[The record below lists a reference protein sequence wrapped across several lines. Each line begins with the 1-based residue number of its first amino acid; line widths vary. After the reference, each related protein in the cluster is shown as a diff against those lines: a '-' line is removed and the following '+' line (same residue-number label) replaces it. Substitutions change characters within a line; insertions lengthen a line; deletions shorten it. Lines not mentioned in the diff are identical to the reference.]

1 MDEAEENK
9 YVSQLKEVFDSCDTT
24 GTGYLDK
31 EELTE
36 LCHKLHLEAQLPVL
50 LQILLGTDHY
60 ARVNFEEFKEGFV
73 AVLSS
78 TIEFSTSDE
87 DSSYLEPAIPDEVK
101 PKYIKGTK
109 RYGRRTHPEVQ
120 DSEVETTGDL
130 GEQLIHGTKK
140 CQLKRSASL
149 ESVES
154 LKSDEETESNKEIFE
169 AQGQMRTWKTDVF
182 CSPRKT
188 SSPYVIIPEN
198 QVQGIWDELGVGQN
212 GYLSRQELA
221 IVCENIGL
229 KEHKVEELDDLFINL
244 DKDKDGRIS
253 LKEFQHGLFIH
264 FPLSLPTSS
273 TPFKQRRLGCLQQAF
288 EEIQCRTAS
297 PSLLS
302 NALGTHLFSSID
314 DGTGYVNA
322 EQIVN
327 IWKEEG
333 IENSRKILETLDFT
347 VEEKLNL
354 AELTMAL
361 DNELMVSKNGIHQA
375 VLASYKNEIHYLQV
389 QVESTCKEK
398 DKVKADLK
406 KAEKCNLQ
414 LAKEVDERHA
424 AIEHLNENKIKGLEQ
439 EYKEKTTAVL
449 SEMDK
454 ERELIMQQVNTQ
466 RAKLETE
473 IDSLRTEESHLREK
487 LSLVMK
493 ENCRLQKELVEVVE
507 KLSESEGLVSK
518 LQKDL
523 NYMLKEKLSMVDPQN
538 TELFNQ
544 EERFAEIIKEYEQQ
558 CRELRDQND
567 ELQSELEVLRSQ
579 LQERRPRRLLGTI
592 KDKPVRIG
600 ADGRIIW
607 TDSDSDDDI
616 HVVKKDRNLRVK
628 RQLPVAGRN
637 GAKSPDL
644 EPTKFS
650 IETELMVE
658 QLKEQHQQKVQDLK
672 IQLETKVNYYEREI
686 ELMKRNFEKER
697 KDVEQSF
704 KIEISELEEQKA
716 DLEEQSEKL
725 QGLIDE
731 LRDQLQRSVQTQDLE
746 RRVRQ
751 ERAEMEQY
759 YAKEISELGQ
769 RLAEEKDRLE
779 AELQEKHQQDLQLL
793 RKETE
798 AELRKRLAQMES
810 QYTENQKVLMKQ
822 HQCEQKET
830 EQRCSLELQK
840 LKEQYSQEKL
850 LWEAK
855 EQEIMDLRKEK
866 LKFKEKMNEE
876 QAQICNTF
884 AVEKEAMEN
893 QYREQIH
900 ILSCETEC
908 LKAQLMDINKT
919 SKNANV
925 SESREPD
932 NTYKW
937 ENNECHKATEV
948 FEKQNDSTKKFY
960 AQLEAEEEELGL
972 LSNHDQDLATQLQN
986 KVDMI
991 NKQETE
997 LIKKNNL
1004 IKKQKEQLTK
1014 QEELNEQLFAQLKS
1028 QEEELSLKNKRE
1040 HELFMQLQQKEDLL
1054 HSVKQKHDS
1063 EVKEMEND
1071 LKKQKQQLE
1080 EKSNL
1085 CQQISVQLD
1094 AKQQQLILVRRK
1106 EQDLLVVIEQKDDM
1120 ILVQKSKLKSLLEE
1134 KDDHLEKLTDL
1145 CKERDHLHQQLS
1157 SQLEAQK
1164 EKLLLFKKKEEG
1176 LINQIQQANN
1186 MMQQQEARHEVDLKA
1201 KDELLQKQKAVLV
1214 EQAVYHQVSGKVTA
1228 KEKELSLRQ
1237 KEQDLPF
1244 QFQHSVCAACKQKTE
1259 YESNLRQR
1267 EELVEKKIKLFEEQM
1282 SSQQTQLCAKEEEI
1296 LIMKRKEQAMLC
1308 QLQQQE
1314 AEADVRVQQIKE
1326 EVKKEKNQLKEN
1338 LLELEDLVHTLEN
1351 ETDAGRK
1358 CRNELNGLYEENC
1371 SLKGKVGR
1379 FQEEIHNLETEVEKQ
1394 RKQLEALK
1402 WDKEKAQH
1410 EMGSLNEQNKN
1421 YKDEMHLLNTRN
1433 LQLSGEISNL
1443 SAKLET
1449 CQNTIQLLH
1458 KRLEEV
1464 THQKQEAALVTKQLQ
1479 EASTKLEKEQIQEQS
1494 LWQREKEMMDQ
1505 ELKISRNKLLEAI
1518 TKLNVAQSQH
1528 VREVQ
1533 QLREQVGFAVSKD
1546 QLNHVQLKL
1555 AEEQQKVRQLQEQL
1569 SCQADQADKQMAAQQ
1584 EEHEKV
1590 LKKMGERMEEVEM
1603 KLKNVRI
1610 ILQEKVNQLKDQLA
1624 KNTKSDMMLK
1634 DLYVENS
1641 QLMKALQVT
1650 EQRQKS
1656 AEKKNFQMEEKIVA
1670 LNKLLRKIAPA
1681 SLTA

>member
-1 MDEAEENK
+1 CFGMDEAEENK

-169 AQGQMRTWKTDVF
+169 AQAFYASCCVWGRFIYGEPNKGDNIPLHCLVVQMKLWRVLT
-182 CSPRKT
+182 
-188 SSPYVIIPEN
+188 
-198 QVQGIWDELGVGQN
+198 QN
-212 GYLSRQELA
+212 PFKYSLTRMLFINLSGHLTTLDAQ
-221 IVCENIGL
+221 
-229 KEHKVEELDDLFINL
+229 ELDDLFINL

-544 EERFAEIIKEYEQQ
+544 EERFAEIIKEYVLLI
-558 CRELRDQND
+558 RELRDQND
-567 ELQSELEVLRSQ
+567 ELQSELE
-579 LQERRPRRLLGTI
+579 
-592 KDKPVRIG
+592 
-600 ADGRIIW
+600 
-607 TDSDSDDDI
+607 
-616 HVVKKDRNLRVK
+616 
-628 RQLPVAGRN
+628 
-637 GAKSPDL
+637 
-644 EPTKFS
+644 
-650 IETELMVE
+650 
-658 QLKEQHQQKVQDLK
+658 
-672 IQLETKVNYYEREI
+672 
-686 ELMKRNFEKER
+686 
-697 KDVEQSF
+697 
-704 KIEISELEEQKA
+704 
-716 DLEEQSEKL
+716 
-725 QGLIDE
+725 
-731 LRDQLQRSVQTQDLE
+731 TQDLE

-908 LKAQLMDINKT
+908 LKAQLMD
-919 SKNANV
+919 
-925 SESREPD
+925 
-932 NTYKW
+932 
-937 ENNECHKATEV
+937 
-948 FEKQNDSTKKFY
+948 
-960 AQLEAEEEELGL
+960 
-972 LSNHDQDLATQLQN
+972 
-986 KVDMI
+986 
-991 NKQETE
+991 
-997 LIKKNNL
+997 
-1004 IKKQKEQLTK
+1004 
-1014 QEELNEQLFAQLKS
+1014 
-1028 QEEELSLKNKRE
+1028 
-1040 HELFMQLQQKEDLL
+1040 
-1054 HSVKQKHDS
+1054 
-1063 EVKEMEND
+1063 
-1071 LKKQKQQLE
+1071 KQKQQLE

-1094 AKQQQLILVRRK
+1094 AKQQQLILVR
-1106 EQDLLVVIEQKDDM
+1106 
-1120 ILVQKSKLKSLLEE
+1120 
-1134 KDDHLEKLTDL
+1134 
-1145 CKERDHLHQQLS
+1145 

-1555 AEEQQKVRQLQEQL
+1555 AEEQQK
-1569 SCQADQADKQMAAQQ
+1569 ADQADKQMAAQQ

>member
-1 MDEAEENK
+1 FGMDEAEENK

-87 DSSYLEPAIPDEVK
+87 DSSYLEPVISSTDEVK

-140 CQLKRSASL
+140 CQELYHGNLYKVASCFL
-149 ESVES
+149 LYNEID
-154 LKSDEETESNKEIFE
+154 LKSNRNTCTYKS
-169 AQGQMRTWKTDVF
+169 TWPQKKILICCFSLFFPPNLKKKKKKKKKMCEQISLFKTVDA
-182 CSPRKT
+182 
-188 SSPYVIIPEN
+188 N
-198 QVQGIWDELGVGQN
+198 
-212 GYLSRQELA
+212 
-221 IVCENIGL
+221 
-229 KEHKVEELDDLFINL
+229 ELDDLFINL

-544 EERFAEIIKEYEQQ
+544 EERFAEIIKEYVLLI
-558 CRELRDQND
+558 RELRDQND

-607 TDSDSDDDI
+607 TDSDS
-616 HVVKKDRNLRVK
+616 
-628 RQLPVAGRN
+628 

-731 LRDQLQRSVQTQDLE
+731 LRDQLQR
-746 RRVRQ
+746 
-751 ERAEMEQY
+751 
-759 YAKEISELGQ
+759 
-769 RLAEEKDRLE
+769 
-779 AELQEKHQQDLQLL
+779 
-793 RKETE
+793 KETE

-830 EQRCSLELQK
+830 EQRCSLE
-840 LKEQYSQEKL
+840 
-850 LWEAK
+850 
-855 EQEIMDLRKEK
+855 KEK

-876 QAQICNTF
+876 Q
-884 AVEKEAMEN
+884 
-893 QYREQIH
+893 
-900 ILSCETEC
+900 
-908 LKAQLMDINKT
+908 D
-919 SKNANV
+919 
-925 SESREPD
+925 
-932 NTYKW
+932 
-937 ENNECHKATEV
+937 
-948 FEKQNDSTKKFY
+948 
-960 AQLEAEEEELGL
+960 
-972 LSNHDQDLATQLQN
+972 
-986 KVDMI
+986 
-991 NKQETE
+991 KQETE

-1094 AKQQQLILVRRK
+1094 AKQQQLIL
-1106 EQDLLVVIEQKDDM
+1106 
-1120 ILVQKSKLKSLLEE
+1120 
-1134 KDDHLEKLTDL
+1134 
-1145 CKERDHLHQQLS
+1145 QLS

-1164 EKLLLFKKKEEG
+1164 EKLLLFKKK
-1176 LINQIQQANN
+1176 
-1186 MMQQQEARHEVDLKA
+1186 
-1201 KDELLQKQKAVLV
+1201 
-1214 EQAVYHQVSGKVTA
+1214 
-1228 KEKELSLRQ
+1228 Q

-1267 EELVEKKIKLFEEQM
+1267 
-1282 SSQQTQLCAKEEEI
+1282 
-1296 LIMKRKEQAMLC
+1296 KRKEQAMLC

-1351 ETDAGRK
+1351 E
-1358 CRNELNGLYEENC
+1358 
-1371 SLKGKVGR
+1371 
-1379 FQEEIHNLETEVEKQ
+1379 
-1394 RKQLEALK
+1394 
-1402 WDKEKAQH
+1402 
-1410 EMGSLNEQNKN
+1410 
-1421 YKDEMHLLNTRN
+1421 
-1433 LQLSGEISNL
+1433 
-1443 SAKLET
+1443 
-1449 CQNTIQLLH
+1449 
-1458 KRLEEV
+1458 
-1464 THQKQEAALVTKQLQ
+1464 
-1479 EASTKLEKEQIQEQS
+1479 
-1494 LWQREKEMMDQ
+1494 
-1505 ELKISRNKLLEAI
+1505 
-1518 TKLNVAQSQH
+1518 
-1528 VREVQ
+1528 
-1533 QLREQVGFAVSKD
+1533 
-1546 QLNHVQLKL
+1546 
-1555 AEEQQKVRQLQEQL
+1555 
-1569 SCQADQADKQMAAQQ
+1569 
-1584 EEHEKV
+1584 
-1590 LKKMGERMEEVEM
+1590 
-1603 KLKNVRI
+1603 
-1610 ILQEKVNQLKDQLA
+1610 
-1624 KNTKSDMMLK
+1624 
-1634 DLYVENS
+1634 
-1641 QLMKALQVT
+1641 
-1650 EQRQKS
+1650 
-1656 AEKKNFQMEEKIVA
+1656 
-1670 LNKLLRKIAPA
+1670 
-1681 SLTA
+1681 

>member
-169 AQGQMRTWKTDVF
+169 AQAFYASCCVWGRFIYGEPNKGDNIPLHCLVVQMKLWRVLT
-182 CSPRKT
+182 
-188 SSPYVIIPEN
+188 
-198 QVQGIWDELGVGQN
+198 QN
-212 GYLSRQELA
+212 PFKYSLTRMLFINLSGHLTTLDAQ
-221 IVCENIGL
+221 
-229 KEHKVEELDDLFINL
+229 ELDDLFINL

-544 EERFAEIIKEYEQQ
+544 EERFAEIIKEYVLLI
-558 CRELRDQND
+558 RELRDQND

-592 KDKPVRIG
+592 KDNVRG
-600 ADGRIIW
+600 L
-607 TDSDSDDDI
+607 TL
-616 HVVKKDRNLRVK
+616 KKKKKFFFYDF
-628 RQLPVAGRN
+628 LPQK
-637 GAKSPDL
+637 KS
-644 EPTKFS
+644 FVN

-960 AQLEAEEEELGL
+960 AQLEAEEEEL
-972 LSNHDQDLATQLQN
+972 
-986 KVDMI
+986 
-991 NKQETE
+991 
-997 LIKKNNL
+997 
-1004 IKKQKEQLTK
+1004 
-1014 QEELNEQLFAQLKS
+1014 
-1028 QEEELSLKNKRE
+1028 
-1040 HELFMQLQQKEDLL
+1040 QQKEDLL

-1063 EVKEMEND
+1063 E
-1071 LKKQKQQLE
+1071 
-1080 EKSNL
+1080 
-1085 CQQISVQLD
+1085 
-1094 AKQQQLILVRRK
+1094 
-1106 EQDLLVVIEQKDDM
+1106 
-1120 ILVQKSKLKSLLEE
+1120 
-1134 KDDHLEKLTDL
+1134 
-1145 CKERDHLHQQLS
+1145 QLS

-1176 LINQIQQANN
+1176 LINQIQQIWPT
-1186 MMQQQEARHEVDLKA
+1186 LKF
-1201 KDELLQKQKAVLV
+1201 KSKTKMILL
-1214 EQAVYHQVSGKVTA
+1214 T
-1228 KEKELSLRQ
+1228 
-1237 KEQDLPF
+1237 
-1244 QFQHSVCAACKQKTE
+1244 
-1259 YESNLRQR
+1259 
-1267 EELVEKKIKLFEEQM
+1267 
-1282 SSQQTQLCAKEEEI
+1282 SSYTYI
-1296 LIMKRKEQAMLC
+1296 
-1308 QLQQQE
+1308 
-1314 AEADVRVQQIKE
+1314 
-1326 EVKKEKNQLKEN
+1326 
-1338 LLELEDLVHTLEN
+1338 
-1351 ETDAGRK
+1351 
-1358 CRNELNGLYEENC
+1358 
-1371 SLKGKVGR
+1371 
-1379 FQEEIHNLETEVEKQ
+1379 
-1394 RKQLEALK
+1394 
-1402 WDKEKAQH
+1402 
-1410 EMGSLNEQNKN
+1410 
-1421 YKDEMHLLNTRN
+1421 
-1433 LQLSGEISNL
+1433 
-1443 SAKLET
+1443 
-1449 CQNTIQLLH
+1449 
-1458 KRLEEV
+1458 
-1464 THQKQEAALVTKQLQ
+1464 
-1479 EASTKLEKEQIQEQS
+1479 
-1494 LWQREKEMMDQ
+1494 REKEMMDQ
-1505 ELKISRNKLLEAI
+1505 ELKISRNKVNISCNSLKEKESLVKELEKNKEQLLEAI

-1555 AEEQQKVRQLQEQL
+1555 AEEQQK
-1569 SCQADQADKQMAAQQ
+1569 ADQADKQMAAQQ

>member
-793 RKETE
+793 R
-798 AELRKRLAQMES
+798 
-810 QYTENQKVLMKQ
+810 
-822 HQCEQKET
+822 
-830 EQRCSLELQK
+830 
-840 LKEQYSQEKL
+840 
-850 LWEAK
+850 
-855 EQEIMDLRKEK
+855 
-866 LKFKEKMNEE
+866 
-876 QAQICNTF
+876 
-884 AVEKEAMEN
+884 
-893 QYREQIH
+893 
-900 ILSCETEC
+900 
-908 LKAQLMDINKT
+908 
-919 SKNANV
+919 
-925 SESREPD
+925 
-932 NTYKW
+932 
-937 ENNECHKATEV
+937 
-948 FEKQNDSTKKFY
+948 
-960 AQLEAEEEELGL
+960 
-972 LSNHDQDLATQLQN
+972 
-986 KVDMI
+986 
-991 NKQETE
+991 
-997 LIKKNNL
+997 
-1004 IKKQKEQLTK
+1004 
-1014 QEELNEQLFAQLKS
+1014 
-1028 QEEELSLKNKRE
+1028 
-1040 HELFMQLQQKEDLL
+1040 
-1054 HSVKQKHDS
+1054 
-1063 EVKEMEND
+1063 
-1071 LKKQKQQLE
+1071 
-1080 EKSNL
+1080 
-1085 CQQISVQLD
+1085 
-1094 AKQQQLILVRRK
+1094 
-1106 EQDLLVVIEQKDDM
+1106 
-1120 ILVQKSKLKSLLEE
+1120 
-1134 KDDHLEKLTDL
+1134 
-1145 CKERDHLHQQLS
+1145 
-1157 SQLEAQK
+1157 
-1164 EKLLLFKKKEEG
+1164 
-1176 LINQIQQANN
+1176 
-1186 MMQQQEARHEVDLKA
+1186 
-1201 KDELLQKQKAVLV
+1201 
-1214 EQAVYHQVSGKVTA
+1214 
-1228 KEKELSLRQ
+1228 
-1237 KEQDLPF
+1237 
-1244 QFQHSVCAACKQKTE
+1244 
-1259 YESNLRQR
+1259 
-1267 EELVEKKIKLFEEQM
+1267 
-1282 SSQQTQLCAKEEEI
+1282 
-1296 LIMKRKEQAMLC
+1296 
-1308 QLQQQE
+1308 
-1314 AEADVRVQQIKE
+1314 
-1326 EVKKEKNQLKEN
+1326 
-1338 LLELEDLVHTLEN
+1338 
-1351 ETDAGRK
+1351 
-1358 CRNELNGLYEENC
+1358 NELNGLYEENC

-1505 ELKISRNKLLEAI
+1505 ELKISRNKLQSLSELEAECICLTSKQDVLQKEKESLVKELEKNKEQLLEAI